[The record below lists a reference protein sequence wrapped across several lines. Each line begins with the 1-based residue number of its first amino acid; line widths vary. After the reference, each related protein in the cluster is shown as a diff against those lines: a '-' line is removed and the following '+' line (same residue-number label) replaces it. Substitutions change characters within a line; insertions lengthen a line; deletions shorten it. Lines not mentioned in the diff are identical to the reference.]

1 MFSQYFL
8 FRKINF
14 FIEKGNKMCYYNVE
28 VDYVN
33 NDTINERL
41 KVAFKNSTLTQA
53 DIVKKTGITKGA
65 LSSYLSGRYTPKQNN
80 IFELAKVLDVN
91 PGWLMGYDIPMKFGN
106 YGNYI
111 IGSEIENMINKISK
125 KICKPKEELFDIFF
139 NYISPRKE
147 DINYQNLLS
156 FFEGYYKMEHGNY
169 KKILKDKGLMD
180 ENDNI
185 DEDSFNKLMKIAD
198 MMKEMNNKE

>member
-1 MFSQYFL
+1 
-8 FRKINF
+8 
-14 FIEKGNKMCYYNVE
+14 MCYYNVE